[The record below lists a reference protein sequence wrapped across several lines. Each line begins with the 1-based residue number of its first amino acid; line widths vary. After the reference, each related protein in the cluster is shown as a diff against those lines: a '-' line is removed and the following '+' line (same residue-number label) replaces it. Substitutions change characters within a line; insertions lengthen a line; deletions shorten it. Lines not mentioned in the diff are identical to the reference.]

1 MSPSN
6 QFYPTRPNISCPNR
20 TQNPV
25 STAILKYHDP
35 ISPTKNPKPIKSQ
48 DDLFS
53 NHARGI
59 ISEQSEIQLSA
70 ELIAQSSV
78 RRNPNSLYSP

>member
-1 MSPSN
+1 LSSN
-6 QFYPTRPNISCPNR
+6 QYYLTRPNISCANQI
-20 TQNPV
+20 QNLV
-25 STAILKYHDP
+25 STAILKCHDP

-59 ISEQSEIQLSA
+59 ISEQSQIQLSA

-78 RRNPNSLYSP
+78 RRNPNSLFSP